1 MLSVRVLST
10 SRECRSA
17 LLSSSL
23 VSVKVSGRGDAVQM
37 CATRCLRGNGDVQTH
52 VVAPQAEHGGD
63 DVHKIVQRS
72 VCRLGSGETS
82 CS

>member
-23 VSVKVSGRGDAVQM
+23 VSVHVSGRRDAVK
-37 CATRCLRGNGDVQTH
+37 TVVIWWGVDFGRRGERV
-52 VVAPQAEHGGD
+52 GGTWEGMR
-63 DVHKIVQRS
+63 VNRRG
-72 VCRLGSGETS
+72 CNEF
-82 CS
+82 